1 MTAVEFLKKEG
12 LIPENREKWV
22 VTFSG
27 GTQRD
32 LVELLEE
39 FRAQDSAEP
48 EQPTPKKRSRKK
60 SGDAE

>member
-32 LVELLEE
+32 LVELLEA
-39 FRAQDSAEP
+39 FRAQEGEP
-48 EQPTPKKRSRKK
+48 EEPAPKKRSRKK